1 MAATALTLR
10 SPGEIAAV
18 VPYLTGFVP
27 HESLV
32 AIGLRKRR
40 VGLTM
45 RIDLADLQSSIGEV
59 VSAMRKDRATA
70 CLLVVLTALPSSDGL
85 PMAACVELLE
95 RRLGARG
102 IEVPEALLVRAGR
115 WFSYRCI
122 RACCPAAGAPV
133 EPASPSVVA
142 TYAYDGRVVLASR
155 AELVE
160 SVTPQVPLGPAI
172 AQRLQEAALA
182 ELDDRGDPVGEL
194 ARWAAAL
201 DAWEQRPTTLPPA
214 DVAALAVGLHLVS
227 VRDAVASWGLRRH
240 DALLGLLGQLCRAVV
255 PPDDAPLCS
264 VLAWVAYS
272 QGNGALARVALERAL
287 ATDPS
292 YSLAQLLLAALA
304 GMLPPGKVREV
315 MRRAG

>member
-1 MAATALTLR
+1 MAAPALTLR

-70 CLLVVLTALPSSDGL
+70 CLLVVLTALPSSDRL

-115 WFSYRCI
+115 WFSYRCM

>member
-1 MAATALTLR
+1 MAAPALTLR

-70 CLLVVLTALPSSDGL
+70 CLLVVLTALPSSDDL

-115 WFSYRCI
+115 WFSYRCM

-142 TYAYDGRVVLASR
+142 TYAYDGRAVLASR

-160 SVTPQVPLGPAI
+160 SVTPQLPLGAAI
-172 AQRLQEAALA
+172 ARRLQEAAFA
-182 ELDDRGDPVGEL
+182 ELDDRGDPVSEL

-272 QGNGALARVALERAL
+272 QGNGALARVALDRAL

>member
-1 MAATALTLR
+1 MAAPALTLR

-45 RIDLADLQSSIGEV
+45 RVDLADLQASVDDV
-59 VSAMRKDRATA
+59 VTAMGRDRATV
-70 CLLVVLTALPSSDGL
+70 CLLVVLTSLPSPDGL
-85 PMAACVELLE
+85 PMAASVELLE
-95 RRLGARG
+95 RRLDARR
-102 IEVPEALLVRAGR
+102 IEVREALLVRDGR
-115 WFSYRCI
+115 WFSYRCT
-122 RACCPAAGAPV
+122 RACCPASGTPV

-142 TYAYDGRVVLASR
+142 TYAYVGRVVLASR
-155 AELVE
+155 EELVE
-160 SVTPQVPLGPAI
+160 SLAPQLPLGPAI
-172 AQRLQEAALA
+172 ARRLQAVACEALA
-182 ELDDRGDPVGEL
+182 GVGDPAVEL

-201 DAWEQRPTTLPPA
+201 DAWEQRPTALPPG
-214 DVAALAVGLHLVS
+214 DSAALAVGLHLVS
-227 VRDAVASWGLRRH
+227 VRDVVASWGLRRH
-240 DALLGLLGQLCRAVV
+240 DPLLGLLGQLCRAVV

-272 QGNGALARVALERAL
+272 QGNGALTRVALDRAL

-292 YSLAQLLLAALA
+292 YPLAQLLLAALD
-304 GMLPPGKVREV
+304 GMLPPAGVRAV
-315 MRRAG
+315 LRRAA